1 MRRFFASLI
10 GRSIDGLVGMRDKRD
25 APAKYL
31 SSTAKIE
38 GWGLNFEIAPTL
50 LLLDAEQYRLG
61 VTGTLFE
68 IGVHHGQTAILLA
81 LLARRGEQ
89 CVFLDLFDQQEEN
102 VDNSGRGDLR
112 IFKENLAKWAPGVAA
127 EIVVGN
133 SLKVDFAS
141 IPALAAGIRFAHIDG
156 GHLRDVVL
164 NDLYKT
170 EALLAPGGLIVID
183 DFMHSGFLG
192 VNEACNQ
199 YLAEARDER
208 LSAIA
213 AGKNKLVLA
222 DRVHADRY
230 KAALRSTLKPPFGK
244 TVEFYEHSVVCL
256 DAH

>member
-1 MRRFFASLI
+1 M
-10 GRSIDGLVGMRDKRD
+10 VDKRD
-25 APAKYL
+25 APAEYL
-31 SSTAKIE
+31 SSTARIE
-38 GWGLNFEIAPTL
+38 GWGLKFEIAPTL
-50 LLLDAEQYRLG
+50 ILLDAEQRRLG
-61 VTGTLFE
+61 ITGTLFE

-89 CVFLDLFDQQEEN
+89 CVFLDLLDQQEEN

-112 IFKENLAKWAPGVAA
+112 TFKGNLAKWAPDIAA
-127 EIVVGN
+127 EIVIGN

-156 GHLRDVVL
+156 GHLKDVVL
-164 NDLYKT
+164 NDLYET

-199 YLAEARDER
+199 YLAEARDKQ

-222 DRVHADRY
+222 DPLYADRY
-230 KAALRSTLKPPFGK
+230 KAALRSSLKPPFGR
-244 TVEFYEHSVVCL
+244 TVKFYEHSVVCL